1 MSKIRVVIAD
11 DQTLFRQ
18 GLTTLLSI
26 QPDIEVVGEA
36 QNGIEALQ
44 LIGEHA
50 PDVVLMD
57 VEMPVLDG
65 VAATRRVRQEYPT
78 CQVVILTTFDN
89 DDYVFEGLRMGA
101 LGYLLKDTPAN
112 KLVDAIRMAARGES
126 FLQPSI
132 AAKVVSEFSRLSD
145 LAIQHTQPLTD
156 PLTPRETEILR
167 LIAQGMTNAEIAERL
182 VITEGTVKNH
192 VTSVLSKLGVEDRT
206 QAALR
211 ARELGIA

>member
-1 MSKIRVVIAD
+1 MTKIRVVIAD

-44 LIGEHA
+44 LIAEHA

-65 VAATRRVRQEYPT
+65 VAATRRVRQEYPS

-89 DDYVFEGLRMGA
+89 DDYVFEGLRVGA

-132 AAKVVSEFSRLSD
+132 AAKVVSEFSRLSG
-145 LAIQHTQPLTD
+145 LAAQHAQPLTE
-156 PLTPRETEILR
+156 PLTPREMEILR
-167 LIAQGMTNAEIAERL
+167 LIAHGMTNAEIAERL

-192 VTSVLSKLGVEDRT
+192 VTSVLSKLGVEDRL

-211 ARELGIA
+211 ARELGIV